1 VSLSIRQRLTLWYTL
16 AVATLLGVTSF
27 SLIVVYDRIS
37 LARLDTELERLNDAV
52 ATVLANELI
61 EKPHAYAAAEEALIE
76 VVVPARHLAILSRDG
91 VVLAQRWTLP
101 ITPNAALRSGVDA
114 PVTLAAPRRARMVAH
129 TRSPVPEGFTIVTA
143 APWDELTAYRADV
156 LRALLLIMPFALVA
170 TAAGVSWIA
179 GRVLKPAAAMAE
191 EAQRL
196 TEHSAGQRLTVG
208 RRDELGRL
216 ALAFNGLVDRLE
228 SALVV
233 QRQFLADA
241 SHELR
246 TPVSIARTAADV
258 ALNRTD
264 RTAVEYREALEIV
277 AVQMKH
283 LGRLVSDMLLLAR
296 SDATDWP
303 LAVSDF
309 YFDELVDDVMRAM
322 TLMASAKGVA
332 LDALCPSELQVH
344 GDEALLQQMLVN
356 LLENAVRHT
365 PAGGQVHLTVT
376 AGDGHV
382 TVSLRDTGSGIPEA
396 ERDRVFDRFV
406 HLGAPGHEAE
416 RRIDGT
422 GLGLAIA
429 RRIARAHGGD
439 LRLVSTGTEGT
450 QFVATLAFPP
460 SSAVPSKP
468 ASSPSE
474 S

>member
-27 SLIVVYDRIS
+27 SLIAVYDRIS

-52 ATVLANELI
+52 ATVLTNELI

-76 VVVPARHLAILSRDG
+76 VVVPARHLAILARDG
-91 VVLAQRWTLP
+91 TVLAQRWTLP
-101 ITPNAALRSGVDA
+101 VAPDAAVGAGLNV
-114 PVTLAAPRRARMVAH
+114 PVTLATPRRARMVAH
-129 TRSPVPEGFTIVTA
+129 TEAPVPKGFTVVTA
-143 APWDELTAYRADV
+143 AAWDELAADRGNV

-170 TAAGVSWIA
+170 TAAGAWWIA

-196 TEHSAGQRLTVG
+196 TEHSLGERLTIG

-216 ALAFNGLVDRLE
+216 GLAFNGLVDRLE
-228 SALVV
+228 SALAV

-264 RTAVEYREALEIV
+264 RAEAEYREALEIV

-303 LAVSDF
+303 LAVSEF
-309 YFDELVDDVMRAM
+309 YFDELVDEVMRAM

-332 LDALCPSELQVH
+332 LHTQCPAELQVH

-356 LLENAVRHT
+356 LIENAVRHT
-365 PAGGQVHLTVT
+365 PAAGQVHLTVT
-376 AGDGHV
+376 AGDGRV
-382 TVSLRDTGSGIPEA
+382 TISLRDTGSGIPEA

-406 HLGAPGHEAE
+406 HLASPGHETE
-416 RRIDGT
+416 RRIGAT

-439 LRLVSTGTEGT
+439 LTLVSTGHEGT
-450 QFVATLAFPP
+450 HFVATLVSSP
-460 SSAVPSKP
+460 SSAVLPKP
-468 ASSPSE
+468 AVPRA
-474 S
+474 

>member
-16 AVATLLGVTSF
+16 AVATLLGVTSL
-27 SLIVVYDRIS
+27 SLIAVYDRIS
-37 LARLDTELERLNDAV
+37 LTRLDTELERLNDAV

-101 ITPNAALRSGVDA
+101 IAPDAALRSGLDA
-114 PVTLAAPRRARMVAH
+114 PVTLVAPRRARMVAH
-129 TRSPVPEGFTIVTA
+129 TRAPVPQGFTIVTA
-143 APWDELTAYRADV
+143 AAWDELTAYRADV
-156 LRALLLIMPFALVA
+156 LRALLLIMPFTLVA

-179 GRVLKPAAAMAE
+179 GRVLKPAAAMAR

-196 TEHSAGQRLTVG
+196 TEHSAGQRLTIG

-264 RTAVEYREALEIV
+264 RTEVEYREALEIV

-332 LDALCPSELQVH
+332 LDAQCPTELQVH

-365 PAGGQVHLTVT
+365 PAGGQVRLTVT
-376 AGDGHV
+376 GGDGHV
-382 TVSLRDTGSGIPEA
+382 TISLQDTGSGIPEA

-406 HLGAPGHEAE
+406 HLASPGDEVE
-416 RRIDGT
+416 RRIGGT

-439 LRLVSTGTEGT
+439 LTLVSTGREGT
-450 QFVATLAFPP
+450 QFVATLT
-460 SSAVPSKP
+460 
-468 ASSPSE
+468 SSPS
-474 S
+474 SVDSPKPAVPRS

>member
-1 VSLSIRQRLTLWYTL
+1 VTLSIRQRLTLWYTF

-101 ITPNAALRSGVDA
+101 ITPAAALRSGLDA
-114 PVTLAAPRRARMVAH
+114 PVTLAAPRRARMVAQ
-129 TRSPVPEGFTIVTA
+129 TGPPVPEGFTIITA
-143 APWDELTAYRADV
+143 ATWDELTADRANV

-170 TAAGVSWIA
+170 TAAGASWIA
-179 GRVLKPAAAMAE
+179 GRVLKPAAAMAK

-196 TEHSAGQRLTVG
+196 TEHSAGQRLTIG
-208 RRDELGRL
+208 RHDELGRL
-216 ALAFNGLVDRLE
+216 AVAFNGLVDRLE
-228 SALVV
+228 SALAV

-264 RTAVEYREALEIV
+264 RTEAEYREALEIV

-322 TLMASAKGVA
+322 ALMASAKGVT
-332 LDALCPSELQVH
+332 LDTQCPAELQVH

-376 AGDGHV
+376 AGDGRV
-382 TVSLRDTGSGIPEA
+382 TISLRDTGSGIPEA

-406 HLGAPGHEAE
+406 HLASPGHEAE
-416 RRIDGT
+416 RRVGGT

-439 LRLVSTGTEGT
+439 ITLASTGHDGT
-450 QFVATLAFPP
+450 LFVATLASSP
-460 SSAVPSKP
+460 SSAVHPNP
-468 ASSPSE
+468 AVPRS
-474 S
+474 